1 MASVTIRNLS
11 EETKGLL
18 AQRASR
24 RRHSLEEELRQI
36 LDEAARTEAASPD
49 MLEPFGDWLV
59 RITRPGYD
67 DVAELIEARRQQP
80 DRPLPSFE

>member
-1 MASVTIRNLS
+1 MATVTIRKLS

-36 LDEAARTEAASPD
+36 LDEAARTARGCPRQC
-49 MLEPFGDWLV
+49 GDGSSS
-59 RITRPGYD
+59 RQPG
-67 DVAELIEARRQQP
+67 AR
-80 DRPLPSFE
+80 